1 MIKCRVLA
9 PVAAALLALGAPAV
23 AQGVQPVKLAEEA
36 LKLDVRFEGK
46 MTTGAKVDT
55 QLRPLVRQALNEWA
69 AVAARLD
76 LDVTV
81 PKTADA
87 LILGRAPEAT
97 LIEAAQWIDKTG
109 ALFEG
114 LKPSAVGVEDAR
126 PPHAIVV
133 ALFDEQGF
141 KSEAWPGLLDTLVAR
156 KDLLPAFAEQMKRDP
171 GSFTAR
177 NASFFAQHTFD
188 IAGNA
193 ENGDDEYRFANEIV
207 HKTAQYLV
215 EARFGRQPDVVRW
228 GIGYVAE
235 QRLRGAIYQFNAP
248 ASWPRTTT
256 SAGRRRRATCW
267 PTRARRRVLARR
279 HDPAH
284 GRGGHARVRAAGRL
298 GHAGVRAV
306 QGAAE
311 AGRAA
316 GPARRAGQGSRPARD
331 QPRILRRR
339 AARARSLRR
348 HVGPAQADGAGGLP
362 EEDEVGGGAR
372 RRARSRGAAA
382 TR

>member
-1 MIKCRVLA
+1 MEAAMTKRRVLA
-9 PVAAALLALGAPAV
+9 QVAAALFVLGAAAA
-23 AQGVQPVKLAEEA
+23 AQTAQPVKLAEEA

-81 PKTADA
+81 PKSADA

-97 LIEAAQWIDKTG
+97 LIEAASWVDKTG
-109 ALFEG
+109 ALLEG
-114 LKPSAVGVEDAR
+114 LKPSVVGAGEAR

-156 KDLLPAFAEQMKRDP
+156 RDLLPAFAEQMKREP
-171 GSFTAR
+171 GSFTVR

-188 IAGNA
+188 MAGNA
-193 ENGDDEYRFANEIV
+193 ESGDDEYRFENEIV

-228 GIGYVAE
+228 GMGYVAE
-235 QRLRGAIYQFNAP
+235 QRLRGAIYQFNASGFV
-248 ASWPRTTT
+248 ASEDHFGWPEKTRNLLASRAKSDAFSLSDTILRT
-256 SAGRRRRATCW
+256 SAAGTPEFGQQVAWATLEYELSKE
-267 PTRARRRVLARR
+267 PQKLAGLLTQLGALDKEA
-279 HDPAH
+279 DPK
-284 GRGGHARVRAAGRL
+284 
-298 GHAGVRAV
+298 
-306 QGAAE
+306 
-311 AGRAA
+311 
-316 GPARRAGQGSRPARD
+316 
-331 QPRILRRR
+331 
-339 AARARSLRR
+339 
-348 HVGPAQADGAGGLP
+348 
-362 EEDEVGGGAR
+362 
-372 RRARSRGAAA
+372 A
-382 TR
+382 TRLEYCGDEQRAHDACAGTWDPLKPTALVAYLKKMK

>member
-1 MIKCRVLA
+1 MIKRKVLA
-9 PVAAALLALGAPAV
+9 PVAAALLAIGATAAAQV
-23 AQGVQPVKLAEEA
+23 APSVKLADEA

-46 MTTGAKVDT
+46 MTTGAKVET
-55 QLRPLVRQALNEWA
+55 ELRPLVRQALNEWA

-109 ALFEG
+109 ALLEG
-114 LKPSAVGVEDAR
+114 LKPSVVGAADAR

-156 KDLLPAFAEQMKRDP
+156 KDLLSGFAEQMKRDP

-193 ENGDDEYRFANEIV
+193 ENGDDEYRFANEII

-215 EARFGRQPDVVRW
+215 EARFGRQPDVLRW
-228 GIGYVAE
+228 GMGYVAE
-235 QRLRGAIYQFNAP
+235 QRLRGAIYQFNATGFVATDDHFGWP
-248 ASWPRTTT
+248 EKTRNLLASRAKSDAFSLPDTILRTGA
-256 SAGRRRRATCW
+256 AGTPEFGQQVAWATLEYELSKEPQKLAGLLAQLGALDKEADPRATRLEYCGDEQR
-267 PTRARRRVLARR
+267 TRAACEGTW
-279 HDPAH
+279 DPLKPTALV
-284 GRGGHARVRAAGRL
+284 AYL
-298 GHAGVRAV
+298 KKMK
-306 QGAAE
+306 
-311 AGRAA
+311 
-316 GPARRAGQGSRPARD
+316 
-331 QPRILRRR
+331 
-339 AARARSLRR
+339 
-348 HVGPAQADGAGGLP
+348 
-362 EEDEVGGGAR
+362 
-372 RRARSRGAAA
+372 
-382 TR
+382 